1 MLLWRE
7 APSHAIHEANPHDLI
22 ESNHKINQSINQSI
36 KTLLIRDESET
47 RTLLRFT
54 CQLDLATWCT
64 QLECIRLELVDRAV
78 AHLLDR
84 GDRDRR
90 HGRRLLHHRSH
101 TLAQLRNYHDSL
113 ALSLAVSLSVSHAVS
128 LSISL
133 SLSLNRS
140 WLAAASR
147 YLVGLVAAQ
156 LMERQRV
163 PLLLPR
169 RLRALHVHL
178 ANQPATL
185 LDHVAILINL
195 LPSGVIRRTALP
207 SVAVHGECE
216 REGE

>member
-54 CQLDLATWCT
+54 CQLDFATWCT

-90 HGRRLLHHRSH
+90 HGRRLLHHHRSH
-101 TLAQLRNYHDSL
+101 TLAQLRNYHDSR
-113 ALSLAVSLSVSHAVS
+113 
-128 LSISL
+128 SISCCISFYLSL
-133 SLSLNRS
+133 SLSLS
-140 WLAAASR
+140 LSI
-147 YLVGLVAAQ
+147 VVSLVACSRVEVPCWTCSCAAHGASTCSTASSTTTASPPCAPRESASHSSRSRCHSHQPPAQ
-156 LMERQRV
+156 RRYTSHRPPQR
-163 PLLLPR
+163 R
-169 RLRALHVHL
+169 R
-178 ANQPATL
+178 PW
-185 LDHVAILINL
+185 
-195 LPSGVIRRTALP
+195 
-207 SVAVHGECE
+207 
-216 REGE
+216 